1 MLNFS
6 NVTTRCTNVDGIDGD
21 VHCCSSGRLSIRVW
35 LHNSDVKN
43 GASCV
48 AKATL
53 IGAFEQAS
61 RRRAEIAAAAK
72 TGPDVAKVAGAC
84 HLLLRG
90 TVRHAATSPR
100 SLRAARDRRSAG
112 AMKHEAAN
120 FPRLTTRGRRGSD
133 RHRLLRQV
141 NAGSANY

>member
-1 MLNFS
+1 MA
-6 NVTTRCTNVDGIDGD
+6 G
-21 VHCCSSGRLSIRVW
+21 W

-84 HLLLRG
+84 HLLLRS

-100 SLRAARDRRSAG
+100 SLRAVGDRRSAG
-112 AMKHEAAN
+112 AMKHEAAGDAAI
-120 FPRLTTRGRRGSD
+120 FVSGGTEHQCKPGEAPIAAIVR
-133 RHRLLRQV
+133 
-141 NAGSANY
+141 A